1 MYETKDTT
9 RMKRYGTEQGKD
21 LMQENIWPNLP
32 VPWKQFRG
40 NLYFGKGFYSRG
52 QRAKRTC
59 LHVHLAALCAG
70 GTRLAPTEVER
81 RPAARGAVCQRHT
94 VSADRS
100 EAKTK
105 YPAALLRCKF
115 DAP

>member
-1 MYETKDTT
+1 M
-9 RMKRYGTEQGKD
+9 
-21 LMQENIWPNLP
+21 NL
-32 VPWKQFRG
+32 
-40 NLYFGKGFYSRG
+40 LHSRG

-81 RPAARGAVCQRHT
+81 RPAARDAVCQRHT

-100 EAKTK
+100 EAKTR